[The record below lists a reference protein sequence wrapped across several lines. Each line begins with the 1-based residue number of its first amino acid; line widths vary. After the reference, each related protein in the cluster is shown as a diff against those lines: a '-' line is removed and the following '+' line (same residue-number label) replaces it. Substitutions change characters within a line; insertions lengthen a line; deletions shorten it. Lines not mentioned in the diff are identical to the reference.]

1 MLVLSRGF
9 RNFRCLEEHC
19 ILAFVNFNGKLYG
32 TAVLEA
38 LLDVL
43 RFCAQLERALKQF
56 EKEKKKVNGMCV

>member
-19 ILAFVNFNGKLYG
+19 ILAFVNFNGKLYS

-38 LLDVL
+38 LLEVL
-43 RFCAQLERALKQF
+43 CSVGKST
-56 EKEKKKVNGMCV
+56 